1 MGVEYKHFLIPTNPS
16 FVPAK
21 DVIKKVDEVL
31 SKWYLKIGTPKI
43 YNLSNGE
50 NTIVTESLDSLDFGQ
65 GLAIEYAGV
74 EGSTASK
81 IMGDSYYQDEISDE
95 NRYIERF
102 NFIVGLDYK
111 IHPSSEELTVTVKK
125 PPFEGS
131 LPIEPYCEYDEFLH
145 YALHA
150 ESYNCSLSSTPP
162 EVDIWVADKKRIIG
176 GQSFSGYWRTA
187 FIIDCGKD
195 LPKLGDDLYKIANRE
210 FINDFEN
217 ALGSKIIEIGEVY

>member
-16 FVPAK
+16 FVPAN
-21 DVIKKVDEVL
+21 DVIIKVDEVL
-31 SKWYLKIGTPKI
+31 TKWKLKNGSPKV
-43 YNLSNGE
+43 YNLANGE
-50 NTIVTESLDSLDFGQ
+50 NTIVTEPLENLDFGQ
-65 GLAIEYAGV
+65 SLAIEYPGV
-74 EGSTASK
+74 EGLTARK
-81 IMGDSYYQDEISDE
+81 VMGGSYYQGEVSDE
-95 NRYIERF
+95 DGYIENF
-102 NFIVGLDYK
+102 TFIVGLDYK

-125 PPFEGS
+125 PPFEGTV
-131 LPIEPYCEYDEFLH
+131 PIEPYCEYDEFLH

-150 ESYNCSLSSTPP
+150 ESYNCSMSATPP
-162 EVDIWVADKKRIIG
+162 QVDIWVADKKRIIG

-217 ALGSKIIEIGEVY
+217 ALGSEIIEIGEVY